1 MKELLL
7 FGSAFGA
14 VFLLGFQSLAVNSGY
29 RALALVNSALIGVMN
44 IGLFK
49 LVPHVET
56 MTQAVIYV
64 GAGPLA
70 ILCAMEVHAWM
81 RRRKAV

>member
-56 MTQAVIYV
+56 MTQAALYV

-70 ILCAMEVHAWM
+70 ILCAMEVHAWL